1 MISNIIPFLLFV
13 LCFWMLAQVDALPLK
28 ISPPHKR
35 VLLLFALC
43 ILMVFAGGL
52 WSHYEV
58 GYDLPVFDYGTYKN
72 IYLSPLYIPD
82 FFQEYASAGYEIKS
96 MEPGYLLYSSLCT
109 LLFGSHYNLYLLFTN
124 CILIILLYKSLRN
137 NNIKY
142 AYFFLLFFFAS
153 RLYLQYNFI
162 LLRQA
167 IALSIVWA
175 WGFPYLVKGNRG
187 KFFLVV
193 FSASLFHFTALLSL
207 LALFFNR
214 NFNVGYFIVGFAIL
228 MVLSITGV
236 MDSLFLSLMQH
247 GLSVVGISDGLGEKL
262 GKYVADD
269 DFRKLN
275 VLTFIEAIPFG
286 YIAIRYRKELCS
298 THWGRFYHNMFY
310 VFMLLL
316 ALTMNF
322 GFLTRACQYF
332 IFSYFFLLAF
342 YFQTAKPTTE
352 KRYFLILLSCYFLI
366 YSVRYIF
373 IWFYED
379 KYSFFLLEN

>member
-1 MISNIIPFLLFV
+1 MHFLSKSRHRINVCSSF
-13 LCFWMLAQVDALPLK
+13 
-28 ISPPHKR
+28 
-35 VLLLFALC
+35 FALC
-43 ILMVFAGGL
+43 ILMVFAGGR

-142 AYFFLLFFFAS
+142 AYFFFAILFAS

-207 LALFFNR
+207 LALFFQQKFQCR
-214 NFNVGYFIVGFAIL
+214 
-228 MVLSITGV
+228 
-236 MDSLFLSLMQH
+236 
-247 GLSVVGISDGLGEKL
+247 
-262 GKYVADD
+262 
-269 DFRKLN
+269 
-275 VLTFIEAIPFG
+275 
-286 YIAIRYRKELCS
+286 
-298 THWGRFYHNMFY
+298 
-310 VFMLLL
+310 VFHC
-316 ALTMNF
+316 
-322 GFLTRACQYF
+322 R
-332 IFSYFFLLAF
+332 I
-342 YFQTAKPTTE
+342 
-352 KRYFLILLSCYFLI
+352 CYFNGI
-366 YSVRYIF
+366 KYYRSNGQF
-373 IWFYED
+373 IPVINATRFVGSRHIRRIGREIR
-379 KYSFFLLEN
+379 ENMWRMMISGN